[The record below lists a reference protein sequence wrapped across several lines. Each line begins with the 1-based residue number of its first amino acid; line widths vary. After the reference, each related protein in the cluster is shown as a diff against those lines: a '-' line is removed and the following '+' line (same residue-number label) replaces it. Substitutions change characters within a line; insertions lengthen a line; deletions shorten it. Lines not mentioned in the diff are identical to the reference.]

1 MADEVDRANDVVQRH
16 LDAVIDAHKAPHARS
31 EECVECGEEIS
42 EARQQATGG
51 TELCIE
57 CASLAEVKGRAFR

>member
-16 LDAVIDAHKAPHARS
+16 LDAVLVAHKAQHARS

-51 TELCIE
+51 TELCFE
-57 CASLAEVKGRAFR
+57 CASLAEQKGRVYR